1 MRDEPHSKDFN
12 AEAELPNGIKIGYT
26 GLRPGEKLYKE
37 LLIEDAEKKTKYESI
52 TIAGVTK
59 VNWKEFESNV
69 GKLID
74 FAYDGTASA
83 AILMLKKLV
92 PEYNPQNDVYK
103 TVLEE
108 GEGRNR
114 KQEATFNSHLSL
126 GRPGDRN

>member
-1 MRDEPHSKDFN
+1 MGEVRGEPHSKDFN
-12 AEAELPNGIKIGYT
+12 AEAELPNGIKIEYT

-59 VNWKEFESNV
+59 VNWKEFESNA

-74 FAYDGTASA
+74 SAYDGNASA
-83 AILMLKKLV
+83 AIRMLKKLV

-103 TVLEE
+103 NCI
-108 GEGRNR
+108 GGRG
-114 KQEATFNSHLSL
+114 S
-126 GRPGDRN
+126 